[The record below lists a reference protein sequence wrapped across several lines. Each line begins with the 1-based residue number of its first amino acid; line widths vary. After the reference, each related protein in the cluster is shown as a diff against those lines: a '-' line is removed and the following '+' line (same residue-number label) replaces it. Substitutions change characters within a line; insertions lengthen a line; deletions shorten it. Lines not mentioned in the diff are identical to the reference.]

1 MLLERHDEWPDGR
14 EKRSERAIVKM
25 VVDSGPA
32 QIRGVTVGSK
42 VKRVNGDTVEGL
54 TYQQTLECI
63 KNAARPLRVEF
74 ERGQLEQEDNV
85 GQILFKK
92 TVGVP
97 RSYSAWQRRYFVL
110 GGAVAKVHVL
120 QVYVS
125 KQSYDR
131 MVLAVFENRRINE
144 RVKAYKLSNLF
155 KCGPIKARF
164 CCCRRERSV
173 KSFKGHPTPL
183 YFFTVKLPKSRL
195 KQLNFA
201 SQNLGDLQH
210 LRTSI
215 SKFTST

>member
-110 GGAVAKVHVL
+110 GGAVAKAHVL

-144 RVKAYKLSNLF
+144 RVKAYKLTNFF
-155 KCGPIKARF
+155 KCGPIK
-164 CCCRRERSV
+164 V

-183 YFFTVKLPKSRL
+183 YFFTVKPPKSRL

-215 SKFTST
+215 SKFTAT